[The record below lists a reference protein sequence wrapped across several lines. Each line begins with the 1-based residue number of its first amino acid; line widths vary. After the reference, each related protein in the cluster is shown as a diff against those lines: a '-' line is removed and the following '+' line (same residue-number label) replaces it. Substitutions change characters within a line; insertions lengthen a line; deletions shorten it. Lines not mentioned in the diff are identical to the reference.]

1 MDQSQSKCEMKTLN
15 GELTEAY
22 SKIKF
27 LELEVI
33 QVNTKVERVSSKK
46 LDDVLAGQK
55 PFTDRSGLG
64 YTGKSSSVANTSKEM
79 KFVKAKELMV
89 VTTTAENVKV
99 EKKRN
104 VSDQRFMTK
113 PRNQSVVKPKGKGKS
128 LPKSQKGPRTQHF
141 CHHCGIQGHT
151 KPNCHKLKALK
162 NSSDQRSRG
171 PKHGKG
177 NWTAEQSKGQEG
189 DPRVRDVKRMIDSFL
204 TCLASFTRRFESHNN
219 RTQSYKD
226 ITPNASAVW
235 VKRGT
240 NA

>member
-104 VSDQRFMTK
+104 VTDQRFMTK
-113 PRNQSVVKPKGKGKS
+113 PRNQSVV
-128 LPKSQKGPRTQHF
+128 
-141 CHHCGIQGHT
+141 
-151 KPNCHKLKALK
+151 
-162 NSSDQRSRG
+162 
-171 PKHGKG
+171 
-177 NWTAEQSKGQEG
+177 
-189 DPRVRDVKRMIDSFL
+189 
-204 TCLASFTRRFESHNN
+204 
-219 RTQSYKD
+219 
-226 ITPNASAVW
+226 
-235 VKRGT
+235 
-240 NA
+240 